1 MGKLIPLPL
10 QVKWGWPKEEANR
23 QHHRVNQSTPKLI
36 GICLLLSNMD
46 QLKPALIESKFI
58 QFHEVWMNVCRVI
71 KYKQKKLF
79 IKKKEKRKP
88 QLQSFANFTFKSH
101 FNETL
106 LSLNF

>member
-1 MGKLIPLPL
+1 
-10 QVKWGWPKEEANR
+10 
-23 QHHRVNQSTPKLI
+23 
-36 GICLLLSNMD
+36 MD

-58 QFHEVWMNVCRVI
+58 QFHEVWLDVCRVI
-71 KYKQKKLF
+71 KYKQKNYL
-79 IKKKEKRKP
+79 KKKEKRKP